1 MPCGAGSPR
10 VGPEQLVRAALLTAP
25 PTTVPAHTAFVHGEP
40 VRALI
45 AQPRGAAQPLL
56 ERGDLPTATA
66 VRSAILAVDDAA
78 RKRSGGV
85 AEHDDQHSPPPAQS
99 PTTDDSWLVDV
110 AQAASREAGG
120 VPVELLGDYLTML
133 AEAAIT
139 GRKPHP
145 AELDA
150 VALLGRRAAEL
161 GVSAGSAVQL
171 YLRAARRLWS
181 ELPMVIRSRD
191 SAAVRAAT
199 EAVLHVVDAAVAHLA
214 EGYTQARKQM
224 VRWEETQRREFIED
238 LLRGD
243 ADVGRL
249 VERAEPFGLDMG
261 RPHQVAL
268 AAPTGGL
275 DHAEAAMSAL
285 ERAVVDRF
293 GDRDVLVASKDG
305 WIVVVAPAD
314 TDRPTP
320 DRGRDPDK
328 LGDLLLTELSRA
340 RRGRPW
346 RVTVGRP
353 YPGSYGIPRSY
364 EEAREG
370 LTMAVRLRLDT
381 PVIHAEQLLIYRV
394 LLRDQ
399 PAITDL
405 VHAVLGPLA
414 QARGGAEPLLA
425 TLDAYFATGAVTT
438 ETARRLHLSVRAVT
452 YRLDRVKSLTG
463 YDPSDP
469 AQRFTIQAAVLGARL
484 LGWPD
489 HDLTAQS

>member
-1 MPCGAGSPR
+1 MSDRNDQRSPS
-10 VGPEQLVRAALLTAP
+10 
-25 PTTVPAHTAFVHGEP
+25 PAESS
-40 VRALI
+40 
-45 AQPRGAAQPLL
+45 
-56 ERGDLPTATA
+56 
-66 VRSAILAVDDAA
+66 SAD
-78 RKRSGGV
+78 G
-85 AEHDDQHSPPPAQS
+85 
-99 PTTDDSWLVDV
+99 SWLADV
-110 AQAASREAGG
+110 AQAAGREAGG
-120 VPVELLGDYLTML
+120 VPVELLGDYLTLL
-133 AEAAIT
+133 ADAATT
-139 GRKPHP
+139 GRKPDT

-150 VALLGRRAAEL
+150 VRVLGRRAAEL

-171 YLRAARRLWS
+171 YLCAARRLWG
-181 ELPMVIRSRD
+181 ELPMVIRARD

-199 EAVLHVVDAAVAHLA
+199 EAVLHVVDAAVANLA
-214 EGYTQARKQM
+214 EGYTEARRQM
-224 VRWEETQRREFIED
+224 VRWEETLRREFIED

-268 AAPTGGL
+268 AAPTDRL
-275 DHAEAAMSAL
+275 DHADAVISAL
-285 ERAVVDRF
+285 ERAVVHRF
-293 GDRDVLVASKDG
+293 GDRDVLVATKDG

-314 TDRPTP
+314 TDTPTP
-320 DRGRDPDK
+320 PRGAGTEPRK
-328 LGDLLLTELSRA
+328 LGDLLLAELDRS

-370 LTMAVRLRLDT
+370 LTMAVRLHLDT
-381 PVIHAEQLLIYRV
+381 PVIHAEQMLIYRV

-405 VHAVLGPLA
+405 VQSILGSLIN
-414 QARGGAEPLLA
+414 ARGGAEPLLS
-425 TLDAYFATGAVTT
+425 TLDAYFATGAVST

-452 YRLDRVKSLTG
+452 YRLARVKTLTG
-463 YDPSDP
+463 HDATDP
-469 AQRFTIQAAVLGARL
+469 AQRFTLHAAVLGAKL

-489 HDLTAQS
+489 HDLTAPR